1 MTDLTVRGAMAPTDR
16 AGWTYAF
23 ATAATVCCGSFRPG
37 SGAHRHHGKS
47 MT

>member
-16 AGWTYAF
+16 NGMGKR
-23 ATAATVCCGSFRPG
+23 ATAAAVCCGSFRPG